1 MRFRRARVRYSNTPA
16 PVTPYQAAQQCWDDR
31 IGNARVQAANWRLM
45 AFACFGLAFAMSVA
59 LIWKSARSTVT
70 PYVVEVS
77 QLGEVRAVGAA
88 DETYRPTDAQ
98 IANHL
103 TRFISDVRSLSID
116 PIVVRK
122 NWLEAYDF
130 VSDRGAVVLND
141 YARANDPFGRIGET
155 SVSVE
160 VTSVVRAS
168 DASFQIRWIERTYA
182 NSTLVTTDRWTAIAS
197 IAVRPP
203 RDEQRL
209 RRNPLGLYINGLNWS
224 RELGSEKKGES

>member
-1 MRFRRARVRYSNTPA
+1 MRFRRARVRYSETPI
-16 PVTPYQAAQQCWDDR
+16 PVTPYQAAQQCWDER

-45 AFACFGLAFAMSVA
+45 AFACLGLALVTAGA
-59 LIWKSARSTVT
+59 LIWKSMQSTVT
-70 PYVVEVS
+70 PYVVEVN
-77 QLGEVRAVGAA
+77 QLGEVRAVGPA

-103 TRFISDVRSLSID
+103 TRFVTDIRSLSID

-130 VSDRGAVVLND
+130 VTDRGAVVLND
-141 YARANDPFGRIGET
+141 YARARDPFGHIGEI
-155 SVSVE
+155 SVAVE

-168 DASFQIRWIERTYA
+168 DSSFQIRWIERAYSGGA
-182 NSTLVTTDRWTAIAS
+182 LTTTERWTAIVS

-224 RELGSEKKGES
+224 RELSDGKNGES

>member
-1 MRFRRARVRYSNTPA
+1 MRFRRARVRYSDTPI

-45 AFACFGLAFAMSVA
+45 AFACFGLALAMSAA
-59 LIWKSARSTVT
+59 LIWKSTRSTVT

-103 TRFISDVRSLSID
+103 TRFITDVRSLSID

-168 DASFQIRWIERTYA
+168 DTSFQIRWVERTYA
-182 NSTLVTTDRWTAIAS
+182 NSALVTTDRWTAIAS

-203 RDEQRL
+203 RDEQSL

>member
-1 MRFRRARVRYSNTPA
+1 MRFRRARVRYSDTPA
-16 PVTPYQAAQQCWDDR
+16 PVTPYRAAQQCWDDR

-45 AFACFGLAFAMSVA
+45 AFACFGLTLAMSVA
-59 LIWKSARSTVT
+59 LIWKSTRSTVT

-103 TRFISDVRSLSID
+103 TRFMTDVRSLSID

-141 YARANDPFGRIGET
+141 YARASDPFGRIGEM

-168 DASFQIRWIERTYA
+168 DTSFQIRWIERTYA
-182 NSTLVTTDRWTAIAS
+182 NSALVTTDRWTAIAS
-197 IAVRPP
+197 IVVRPP

>member
-1 MRFRRARVRYSNTPA
+1 MRFRRARVRYSDTPS

-45 AFACFGLAFAMSVA
+45 AFACFGLALATAGA
-59 LIWKSARSTVT
+59 LIWKSTRSTVT

-77 QLGEVRAVGAA
+77 QQGEVRAVGPAN
-88 DETYRPTDAQ
+88 ETYRPSDAQ

-103 TRFISDVRSLSID
+103 TRFITDVRSLSID

-130 VSDRGAVVLND
+130 VSDRGALVLND
-141 YARANDPFGRIGET
+141 YARTNDPFGRIGET

-168 DASFQIRWIERTYA
+168 DTSFQIRWIERTYA
-182 NSTLVTTDRWTAIAS
+182 NGALTATNRWTAIAS
-197 IAVRPP
+197 IAVHPP

-209 RRNPLGLYINGLNWS
+209 QRNPLGIYIAGLNWS
-224 RELGSEKKGES
+224 RELGTGKNGES

>member
-1 MRFRRARVRYSNTPA
+1 MRFRRARVRYSDTPI
-16 PVTPYQAAQQCWDDR
+16 PTTPYQAAQQCWDDR
-31 IGNARVQAANWRLM
+31 IGNARVQATNWRLM
-45 AFACFGLAFAMSVA
+45 AFACFGLALAMSAA
-59 LIWKSARSTVT
+59 LIWKSTRSTLT

-103 TRFISDVRSLSID
+103 TRFITDVRSLSID

-168 DASFQIRWIERTYA
+168 DTSFQIRWIERTYA
-182 NSTLVTTDRWTAIAS
+182 NSALVTTDRWTAIAS

>member
-1 MRFRRARVRYSNTPA
+1 MRFRRARVRYSESPI

-31 IGNARVQAANWRLM
+31 IGNARVQAANWRRM
-45 AFACFGLAFAMSVA
+45 AFACFGLALAMSIA
-59 LIWKSARSTVT
+59 LIWKSTQSTVT

-88 DETYRPTDAQ
+88 EESYRPTDAQ
-98 IANHL
+98 MANHL
-103 TRFISDVRSLSID
+103 TRFITDVRSLSID

-141 YARANDPFGRIGET
+141 YARTNDPFGRIGDT

-168 DASFQIRWIERTYA
+168 ESSFQIRWIERTYA
-182 NSTLVTTDRWTAIAS
+182 NGALTGTDRWTAIVS
-197 IAVRPP
+197 IVVHPP

-224 RELGSEKKGES
+224 RELGSDKKGE

>member
-1 MRFRRARVRYSNTPA
+1 
-16 PVTPYQAAQQCWDDR
+16 
-31 IGNARVQAANWRLM
+31 
-45 AFACFGLAFAMSVA
+45 MSAA
-59 LIWKSARSTVT
+59 LIWKSTRSTVT

-77 QLGEVRAVGAA
+77 RLGEVRAVGAA

-103 TRFISDVRSLSID
+103 TRFITDVRSLSID

-130 VSDRGAVVLND
+130 VSDRGAIVLND

-168 DASFQIRWIERTYA
+168 DTSFQIRWIERTYA
-182 NSTLVTTDRWTAIAS
+182 NSALVTTDRWTAIAS

-224 RELGSEKKGES
+224 RELGNDKKGES